1 MGKYF
6 VDITDQAKKQLA
18 EIFRSGDKASIKK
31 LQQIF
36 IELSIHPK
44 SGVGKPEQLK
54 FEFSGYWSR
63 QVNKKDRLV
72 YRIDEEIIAVFVIS
86 AKGHYHD
93 K

>member
-18 EIFRSGDKASIKK
+18 EILKSGDKAAIKK

-36 IELSIHPK
+36 IELSIHPA
-44 SGVGKPEQLK
+44 SGVGKPEKLK

-63 QVNKKDRLV
+63 QINKKDRLV
-72 YRIDEEIIAVFVIS
+72 YRIDEEIITVFVIS